1 MFFRE
6 GGTLEKLRGSEKIFG
21 GSENKLGGL
30 EFFFGGSAWG
40 RQWWGMWPR
49 VPGACMGRSVR
60 KISAFLAVPYRKNF
74 YICVMNKL
82 GGFFRAAL
90 ALYVDGF
97 RQMTWGRILWVVI
110 IAKLLVMFLV
120 LRVFFFQPA
129 MSGMSEQEKQET
141 VSRHLTGPVSR

>member
-1 MFFRE
+1 MC
-6 GGTLEKLRGSEKIFG
+6 GGA
-21 GSENKLGGL
+21 
-30 EFFFGGSAWG
+30 AWR
-40 RQWWGMWPR
+40 RQWRGMWPR

-60 KISAFLAVPYRKNF
+60 KISAFRAVPYRKNF